1 MKILTGN
8 SNKHLS
14 GKISKY
20 LKNKLVNSSIRKFSD
35 GEIYIEIN
43 ENIRGNSIFII
54 QGISSPAN
62 DNLMELLLCIDA
74 LKRSSA
80 KNITAVIPYF
90 GYARQDRKVVPRTSI
105 SAKLVSNLITKAGAD
120 RIVTVDL
127 HAGQIQGFFDIPV
140 DNLFS
145 TPIFARHIK
154 RKIKNKNL
162 ICVAPDV
169 GGVERARA
177 LGRKL
182 DIGLAI
188 IDKWRP
194 TPGKSQVMNVIG
206 NVKGK
211 TCIIVDDIIDSG
223 GTIINAADALIKRG
237 AKEVHVYITHGVLS
251 GEAVEKIKKS
261 ICVGSSE
268 IVSKVISL
276 GKTFCSF
283 SSSLMKITLDKKF
296 SLLIKFLTSFF
307 EREIFSFAFSPP

>member
-8 SNKHLS
+8 SNKQLS
-14 GKISKY
+14 GKISKH

-90 GYARQDRKVVPRTSI
+90 GYARQDRKIVPRTSI

-140 DNLFS
+140 DNLFA
-145 TPIFARHIK
+145 TPIFSRHIK
-154 RKIKNKNL
+154 RKIKTKNL

-188 IDKWRP
+188 IDKRRP
-194 TPGKSQVMNVIG
+194 APGKSQVMNVIG

-223 GTIINAADALIKRG
+223 GTIINAAEALIKRG

-251 GEAVEKIKKS
+251 GEAVEKIRKSKIKNLVVTDTIDNSNKVKKS
-261 ICVGSSE
+261 RNIE
-268 IVSKVISL
+268 ILSISNLLAEAMKRISNSTSVSDLFK
-276 GKTFCSF
+276 
-283 SSSLMKITLDKKF
+283 
-296 SLLIKFLTSFF
+296 
-307 EREIFSFAFSPP
+307 

>member
-8 SNKHLS
+8 SNKNLS
-14 GKISKY
+14 NKISKY
-20 LKNKLVNSSIRKFSD
+20 LKNKLVNSSIKKFSD

-54 QGISSPAN
+54 QSVSYPAN

-145 TPIFARHIK
+145 TPIFSRHIK
-154 RKIKNKNL
+154 KNINKKNL

-177 LGRKL
+177 LGKML
-182 DIGLAI
+182 NIGLAI
-188 IDKWRP
+188 IDKRRP

-211 TCIIVDDIIDSG
+211 TCLIVDDIIDSG
-223 GTIINAADALIKRG
+223 GTIVNAAKALKDRG
-237 AKEVHVYITHGVLS
+237 AKEVHVYVTHGVLS

-261 ICVGSSE
+261 HIKNLVLTDTIDNDTKVKNAKNIHVLTISNLIGEAIKRISNSTS
-268 IVSKVISL
+268 VSDLFK
-276 GKTFCSF
+276 
-283 SSSLMKITLDKKF
+283 
-296 SLLIKFLTSFF
+296 
-307 EREIFSFAFSPP
+307 

>member
-8 SNKHLS
+8 SNKLLS
-14 GKISKY
+14 RKISKY

-140 DNLFS
+140 DNLFA
-145 TPIFARHIK
+145 TPIFSRHIK
-154 RKIKNKNL
+154 RKIKSKNL

-188 IDKWRP
+188 IDKRRP
-194 TPGKSQVMNVIG
+194 APGKSQVMNVIG

-223 GTIINAADALIKRG
+223 GTIINAAEALIKRG

-251 GEAVEKIKKS
+251 GESVEKIRKSKIKNLVVTDTIDNSNKVKKS
-261 ICVGSSE
+261 RNIE
-268 IVSKVISL
+268 ILSISNLLAEAMKRISNSTSVSDLFK
-276 GKTFCSF
+276 
-283 SSSLMKITLDKKF
+283 
-296 SLLIKFLTSFF
+296 
-307 EREIFSFAFSPP
+307 

>member
-1 MKILTGN
+1 MKLLTGN
-8 SNKHLS
+8 SNKILS
-14 GKISKY
+14 KNIAKY
-20 LKNKLVNSSIRKFSD
+20 LKTKLVNSSIRKFAD

-54 QGISSPAN
+54 QSVSSPAN

-105 SAKLVSNLITKAGAD
+105 SAKLVSNLITTAGAN
-120 RIVTVDL
+120 RVVTVDL

-154 RKIKNKNL
+154 KKIKSKNM

-169 GGVERARA
+169 GGTERARA
-177 LGRKL
+177 LGKL
-182 DIGLAI
+182 LNVGLAI
-188 IDKWRP
+188 VDKRRP
-194 TPGKSQVMNVIG
+194 KPGKSQVMNVIG
-206 NVKGK
+206 TVKDK

-223 GTIINAADALIKRG
+223 GTIINAAKALKDRG
-237 AKEVHVYITHGVLS
+237 AKEVYVYITHGVLS
-251 GEAVEKIKKS
+251 GEAVKKIKNSVIKNLVITDTIDNGEKVKS
-261 ICVGSSE
+261 AKNIEVLS
-268 IVSKVISL
+268 I
-276 GKTFCSF
+276 
-283 SSSLMKITLDKKF
+283 SSLM
-296 SLLIKFLTSFF
+296 SEAIKRISNSTSVSDLFK
-307 EREIFSFAFSPP
+307 

>member
-1 MKILTGN
+1 MKIITGN
-8 SNKHLS
+8 SNKNLS
-14 GKISKY
+14 VKISKY
-20 LKNKLVNSSIRKFSD
+20 LKNRLVRSTIRKFSD

-43 ENIRGNSIFII
+43 ENIRGNSIFVI
-54 QGISSPAN
+54 QSVSSPAN

-120 RIVTVDL
+120 RVVTIDL

-140 DNLFS
+140 DNLFA

-154 RKIKNKNL
+154 NKVKNKNL

-169 GGVERARA
+169 GGTERARA
-177 LGRKL
+177 LGKFL
-182 DIGLAI
+182 QAGLAI
-188 IDKWRP
+188 IDKRRP
-194 TPGKSQVMNVIG
+194 APGKSEVMNVIG

-223 GTIINAADALIKRG
+223 GTIVNASNALLDRG
-237 AKEVHVYITHGVLS
+237 AKEVHVYVTHGVLS
-251 GEAVEKIKKS
+251 GKAVEKITKS
-261 ICVGSSE
+261 KIKRLVLTDTIDNSDKIKRAKNIEILTISHLVGEAIKRISNSTS
-268 IVSKVISL
+268 VSDL
-276 GKTFCSF
+276 F
-283 SSSLMKITLDKKF
+283 
-296 SLLIKFLTSFF
+296 
-307 EREIFSFAFSPP
+307 R

>member
-1 MKILTGN
+1 MKLLTGN
-8 SNKHLS
+8 SNKNLS
-14 GKISKY
+14 KKISKY
-20 LKNKLVNSSIRKFSD
+20 LKTKLVNSSIRKFSD

-43 ENIRGNSIFII
+43 ENIRGNAIFII
-54 QGISSPAN
+54 QSSSAPAN

-140 DNLFS
+140 DNLFA

-154 RKIKNKNL
+154 KNL
-162 ICVAPDV
+162 KTKNLVCVAPDV
-169 GGVERARA
+169 GGTERARA
-177 LGRKL
+177 LGKML
-182 DIGLAI
+182 DVGLAI
-188 IDKWRP
+188 VDKRRP
-194 TPGKSQVMNVIG
+194 APGKSQVMNIVG

-223 GTIINAADALIKRG
+223 GTIVNAAKALVDRG
-237 AKEVHVYITHGVLS
+237 AREVHVYVTHGVLS
-251 GEAVEKIKKS
+251 GSAVEKIKNSKIKKLVLTDTIDNEQKVRKAS
-261 ICVGSSE
+261 NIQVFTISNLMAEAIKRISNSTS
-268 IVSKVISL
+268 VSDLFK
-276 GKTFCSF
+276 
-283 SSSLMKITLDKKF
+283 
-296 SLLIKFLTSFF
+296 
-307 EREIFSFAFSPP
+307 